1 MYHIIKVQIVPY
13 YMLFK
18 NSMRCMN
25 ASVPFQTQRCVPIVV
40 WLPLQ
45 AAYSHEKVKM
55 EGTIT
60 QQTKLI
66 DFMQAKVEHP
76 SKKKKVRVIRCKF
89 TSLTNLTN
97 CLLSCALGVPGA
109 THANNRIITRHPSE
123 ISYIFIH
130 TEALNK

>member
-1 MYHIIKVQIVPY
+1 MFHSKH
-13 YMLFK
+13 
-18 NSMRCMN
+18 S
-25 ASVPFQTQRCVPIVV
+25 QRCFLKSI
-40 WLPLQ
+40 LAPLQ

-60 QQTKLI
+60 QQSKLI
-66 DFMQAKVEHP
+66 DFLQAKVEHP

-109 THANNRIITRHPSE
+109 TYANNRILTVQRVSQSE
-123 ISYIFIH
+123 ISDIYIYI
-130 TEALNK
+130 

>member
-1 MYHIIKVQIVPY
+1 
-13 YMLFK
+13 MLVFLSK
-18 NSMRCMN
+18 H
-25 ASVPFQTQRCVPIVV
+25 TQRCVLRAV

-66 DFMQAKVEHP
+66 DFLQAKVEHP

-109 THANNRIITRHPSE
+109 TYANNRILTVQRVSRSE
-123 ISYIFIH
+123 ISYIYIYPYIQPP
-130 TEALNK
+130 

>member
-1 MYHIIKVQIVPY
+1 
-13 YMLFK
+13 
-18 NSMRCMN
+18 MN
-25 ASVPFQTQRCVPIVV
+25 ASDLFQTHGCVLIAV

-66 DFMQAKVEHP
+66 DFLQAKVEHP

-97 CLLSCALGVPGA
+97 CLLSCVLGA
-109 THANNRIITRHPSE
+109 TLANNRILTASSVRNLLCILIRRRPE
-123 ISYIFIH
+123 
-130 TEALNK
+130 

>member
-1 MYHIIKVQIVPY
+1 
-13 YMLFK
+13 MLVFHSK
-18 NSMRCMN
+18 
-25 ASVPFQTQRCVPIVV
+25 QRCVLIAA

-66 DFMQAKVEHP
+66 DFLQAKVEHP

-97 CLLSCALGVPGA
+97 CLLSCARCPWNYY
-109 THANNRIITRHPSE
+109 TQITT
-123 ISYIFIH
+123 Y
-130 TEALNK
+130 